1 MNNGMK
7 ELFRLSYEMKRQKYP
22 AVPAEWLAKTK
33 YNDRTANGLTRCVI
47 DFLTFKGWQAERIN
61 SMGRMVDDRKT
72 YIDVVGRYK
81 TIGSVKWVKGTS
93 TAGTADISATI
104 AGRSVKIEIKI
115 GTDRQSHWQRN
126 YQQVIERSGG
136 LYFIAKSFQEFYR
149 WYIKTFEL

>member
-7 ELFRLSYEMKRQKYP
+7 ELYVLSHEMKRQKYP
-22 AVPAEWLAKTK
+22 TVPAEWLAKTK

-72 YIDVVGRYK
+72 YIDVIGRYK

-115 GTDRQSHWQRN
+115 GADRQSHWQRN
-126 YQQVIERSGG
+126 YQQMIERSGG
-136 LYFIAKSFQEFYR
+136 LYFIAKSFQEFYE
-149 WYIKTFEL
+149 WYNQTFEL

>member
-1 MNNGMK
+1 
-7 ELFRLSYEMKRQKYP
+7 MKRQKYP